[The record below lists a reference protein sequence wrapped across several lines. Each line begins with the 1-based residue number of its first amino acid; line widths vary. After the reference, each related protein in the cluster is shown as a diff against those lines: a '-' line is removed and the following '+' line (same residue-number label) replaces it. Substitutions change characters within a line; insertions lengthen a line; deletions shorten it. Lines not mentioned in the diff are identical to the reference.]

1 MGWRKTNDLQM
12 LNAQKQN
19 IKAVVVCKTAATQL
33 KYFKNMTKAILLSKD
48 AGRMPSELAY
58 MLENT

>member
-1 MGWRKTNDLQM
+1 M